1 MNPIPIKT
9 ILIILKEFCVFI
21 YKRRKNI
28 VNDEKPQ
35 VPDIDELIADLDK
48 EQVRPAILTN
58 SPTGLIPK
66 QIFIHARIKEIVA
79 VMYVCAMDN
88 KSIPR
93 EWIIELD
100 EWCQYLKNEKKGK

>member
-1 MNPIPIKT
+1 M
-9 ILIILKEFCVFI
+9 
-21 YKRRKNI
+21 
-28 VNDEKPQ
+28 NDEKPQ
-35 VPDIDELIADLDK
+35 VPDIDELISDLEK

-79 VMYVCAMDN
+79 AMYVCAMDN

-100 EWCQYLKNEKKGK
+100 EWNELLKKGRK